1 MKDLIYGAVFVCI
14 AAIFASTTTY
24 ILCCFCAIESADIT
38 KAMMIL
44 VSFITV
50 YFVLLINKDNQQI
63 EIFIKEKDSNE
74 VN

>member
-1 MKDLIYGAVFVCI
+1 MKNLIYGAALVSV

-24 ILCCFCAIESADIT
+24 ILCWFCGIESADIT
-38 KAMMIL
+38 KATMLLI
-44 VSFITV
+44 SFITV
-50 YFVLLINKDNQQI
+50 YFVLLINKDSQQI